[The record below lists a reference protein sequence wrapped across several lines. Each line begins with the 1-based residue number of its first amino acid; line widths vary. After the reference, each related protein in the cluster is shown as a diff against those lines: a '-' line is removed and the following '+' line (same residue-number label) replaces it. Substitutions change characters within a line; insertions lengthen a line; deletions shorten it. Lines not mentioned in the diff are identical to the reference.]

1 MFSHYLKDFSNRLL
15 LPWRFVLFI
24 AVVLLFVLGCTS
36 QPITEQ
42 ERELQLSQ
50 NWELQPGDVVA
61 GHAVASGLGDVSI
74 VLKGDAV
81 YAPFDGRVQP
91 NKANC
96 MIFSSEEVPTYLFR
110 LCGLKS
116 RHFGFR
122 RAGDAIAKG
131 NELHFGV
138 LNQQAD
144 GRWAMVEPSK
154 QLIEQLLQPQ

>member
-1 MFSHYLKDFSNRLL
+1 MESKLGKK
-15 LPWRFVLFI
+15 RFALFV
-24 AVVLLFVLGCTS
+24 AVVLLFVVGCTQ
-36 QPITEQ
+36 QPMPER

-50 NWELQPGDVVA
+50 NWELQPGDVVG
-61 GHAVASGLGDVSI
+61 GHAVASGLGDISI

-116 RHFGFR
+116 RRFGFR
-122 RAGDAIAKG
+122 RAGEVIGKG
-131 NELHFGV
+131 NELHFAV
-138 LNQQAD
+138 LNQQPD
-144 GRWAMVEPSK
+144 GRWAMVEPSQK
-154 QLIEQLLQPQ
+154 LLEHMLQPP